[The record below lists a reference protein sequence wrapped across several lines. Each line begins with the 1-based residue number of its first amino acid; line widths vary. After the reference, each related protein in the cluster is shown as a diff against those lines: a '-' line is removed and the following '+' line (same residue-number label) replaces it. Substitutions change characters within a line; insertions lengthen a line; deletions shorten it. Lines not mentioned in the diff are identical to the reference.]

1 MPSFLNRILLTVV
14 AAGITAASLRAAEAE
29 VNPVEQ
35 KLRESLRS
43 TMLQLRDAQGQVAV
57 LQAAQLESEQK
68 IKDLTAQLDKAVKQA
83 AEEKKSSERAI
94 TQLTVKNGEQD
105 ARLARFVESQAKWK
119 KAYES
124 LAETAKSTEAARAKV
139 EAEAIGLQRR
149 VNDQRTKNEA
159 MYKLGIEVL
168 DRYKNFGL
176 GNALVAR
183 EPFVGVTRVKFEN
196 LIQDYENKLSDQTI
210 KTP

>member
-1 MPSFLNRILLTVV
+1 MPSLLNRLFLPV
-14 AAGITAASLRAAEAE
+14 AAVGMSVASLYAAEAE

-68 IKDLTAQLDKAVKQA
+68 IKDLTGQLDKTVKQA
-83 AEEKKSSERAI
+83 AEDKKASERAI

-105 ARLARFVESQAKWK
+105 ARLARFVESQGKWK

-124 LAETAKSTEAARAKV
+124 LAEIAKSTEAARAKV
-139 EAEAIGLQRR
+139 EAEAIALQRR

-159 MYKLGIEVL
+159 MYKLGMEVL

>member
-1 MPSFLNRILLTVV
+1 MI
-14 AAGITAASLRAAEAE
+14 
-29 VNPVEQ
+29 
-35 KLRESLRS
+35 
-43 TMLQLRDAQGQVAV
+43 QLRDAQGQVAV

-83 AEEKKSSERAI
+83 AEEKKNLERAI

-105 ARLARFVESQAKWK
+105 ARLARYVESQAKWK

-124 LAETAKSTEAARAKV
+124 LAEMAKSTEAARAKV
-139 EAEAIGLQRR
+139 ESEAIVLQRR

-176 GNALVAR
+176 GSALAAR

>member
-1 MPSFLNRILLTVV
+1 MPSLLTRIFLPV
-14 AAGITAASLRAAEAE
+14 AAVGMSLASLHAAEAE

-68 IKDLTAQLDKAVKQA
+68 IKDLTAQLDKTVKQA
-83 AEEKKSSERAI
+83 AEEKKAAERAI

-124 LAETAKSTEAARAKV
+124 LAGTAKSTEAARAKV
-139 EAEAIGLQRR
+139 EAEAIVLQRR

-176 GNALVAR
+176 GNALIAR

>member
-1 MPSFLNRILLTVV
+1 MPSLLNRTLFTLV
-14 AAGITAASLRAAEAE
+14 AAGLTAASLHAAEAE

-35 KLRESLRS
+35 KLRESLRG
-43 TMLQLRDAQGQVAV
+43 TMIQLRDAQGQVAV

-68 IKDLTAQLDKAVKQA
+68 IKDLTSQLDKAVKQA
-83 AEEKKSSERAI
+83 AEEKKNLERAI

-105 ARLARFVESQAKWK
+105 ARLARYVESQAKWK

-124 LAETAKSTEAARAKV
+124 LAEMAKSTEAARAKV
-139 EAEAIGLQRR
+139 EAEVIVLQRR

-176 GNALVAR
+176 GSALAAR